1 MPSLYYDRP
10 KKKKRPAPE
19 PEIRREP
26 EADASD
32 TKEEKREKERFSAL
46 KFWFSTPN
54 RPSPEE
60 EKEAE
65 AYIPPVR
72 AAHRKRH
79 PVLKLAAFLIAAAAL
94 CAFLLYLLPPGLFAA
109 RNKSNYLAANSLPSG
124 YTHVLLLGIDRDTSG
139 TSRSDTMMILSVGK
153 GSVKLTS
160 LMRDTGVTIPGRS
173 GSNRLNAAY
182 AYGGAELTL
191 QTVNQNFG
199 LNITR
204 YALVD
209 YDSFPEL
216 IDLIGG
222 VTIDVTA
229 EEAAQIN
236 RNMQEVYYRRY
247 QSGALSYDDAYSAFL
262 SDLLSEGG
270 EKLHLNGMQ
279 ALGYA
284 RIRNLDSDYGRTNR
298 QRKVLSAAVSS
309 LKGFVI
315 RPVSL
320 TYIAARAISMVE
332 TNMNVLEILSL
343 GEKALFSGSVAQTRL
358 PANGT
363 YHDDGGMFYNVDF
376 AANHSIFVDFVYGEN
391 KN

>member
-1 MPSLYYDRP
+1 MSSLYYDRP

-19 PEIRREP
+19 PKIAETPEP
-26 EADASD
+26 DLRQR
-32 TKEEKREKERFSAL
+32 EEKRFSAL

-54 RPSPEE
+54 RVPDED
-60 EKEAE
+60 KADDG
-65 AYIPPVR
+65 AYMEPVR
-72 AAHRKRH
+72 SPRGKRRH
-79 PVLKLAAFLIAAAAL
+79 PLLKLAFLLAAFAAL

-109 RNKSNYLAANSLPSG
+109 RNKSNYLAENSLPSG

-139 TSRSDTMMILSVGK
+139 TSRSDTMMVLSVGK

-160 LMRDTGVTIPGRS
+160 LMRDTGVSIPGKS
-173 GSNRLNAAY
+173 GSHRLNAAY
-182 AYGGAELTL
+182 AYGGAELAL
-191 QTVNQNFG
+191 QTVNANFG

-209 YDSFPEL
+209 YDNFPEL

-222 VTIDVTA
+222 VTIDVTS

-247 QSGALSYDDAYSAFL
+247 QSGALSYDDAYSRFL
-262 SDLLSEGG
+262 SDVLSEGG
-270 EKLHLNGMQ
+270 EKLRLNGMQ

-298 QRKVLSAAVSS
+298 QRKVLSSAVSA
-309 LKGFVI
+309 LKGYVV

-320 TYIAARAISMVE
+320 VYIAARAISLVE
-332 TNMNVLEILSL
+332 TNMNALEILSL
-343 GEKALFSGSVAQTRL
+343 GEKALFSGGVEQTRL

-363 YHDDGGMFYNVDF
+363 YADDGGMFYNVDF
-376 AANHSIFVDFVYGEN
+376 RANHSFFVRFVYGEN
-391 KN
+391 AS